1 MLHNHMHLIHLI
13 WAWTGT
19 ALAVVVSAWALW
31 LGRAPERWGAVLL
44 LTGWFLSMLLQS
56 HSADGPGTA
65 VVVIDVVSLIAFVAL
80 SLWSR
85 RVWTIFMAA
94 FQLDAVMAHFAVG
107 LSGHIGGWAYI
118 TALGI
123 WGGYGLVFAL
133 AGGMIWPAREYAPA
147 SA

>member
-1 MLHNHMHLIHLI
+1 MLHNHMHLINLI
-13 WAWTGT
+13 WMWTG
-19 ALAVVVSAWALW
+19 AVLAIVVSGWALW
-31 LGRAPERWGAVLL
+31 RGRAAERWGAAIL
-44 LTGWFLSMLLQS
+44 LTGWCLSMLMQS
-56 HSADGPGTA
+56 HSGHGPGVA
-65 VVVIDVVSLIAFVAL
+65 VVVIDTVCLIAFVGL

-85 RVWTIFMAA
+85 RIWTIFMAA
-94 FQLDAVMAHFAVG
+94 CQLDAVISHFAVG

-133 AGGMIWPAREYAPA
+133 AAGMIWPARKNGPA